1 MTGIFFYKPNASVA
15 CSSWILILVHPFP
28 FLFFMSREFPFKCAK
43 VSILHYAG
51 KDIIKFHAIYWPAFL
66 LALGLD
72 LPKKILVSGM
82 DCWTQVV
89 RYPSFLLFS
98 TNVFLRLR
106 IDWFMY
112 GTGYRN
118 SNSKNKWIWWVF

>member
-1 MTGIFFYKPNASVA
+1 
-15 CSSWILILVHPFP
+15 
-28 FLFFMSREFPFKCAK
+28 MSREFPFKCAK

-106 IDWFMY
+106 ID
-112 GTGYRN
+112 
-118 SNSKNKWIWWVF
+118 

>member
-15 CSSWILILVHPFP
+15 C
-28 FLFFMSREFPFKCAK
+28 SREFPFKCAK

-106 IDWFMY
+106 ID
-112 GTGYRN
+112 
-118 SNSKNKWIWWVF
+118 